1 MRPAEL
7 DILIPVYNEG
17 ENIIETLNSLKNEVT
32 TPFRVFI
39 CYDFDEDNTLPA
51 VERIKNNLDFEISLV
66 KNRGIGVHR
75 AITTGFEASRAPA
88 VLVYPAD
95 EAYNIGIIDKMYR
108 EFKSGSEVVV
118 ASRFMKGGG
127 MEGGPILKSLVVRI
141 ASFVLHYVVGIPAS
155 DASYGLRLFS
165 KKIIDT
171 VQIESTLGFTYAV
184 ELLVKCH
191 RLRWKISEVPAKWY
205 RREKGQSRFNFKK
218 WLPHYFRW
226 FAYALETT
234 YLRKSPDTVK
244 LRIRSN
250 IKNQSEK

>member
-1 MRPAEL
+1 MTEM
-7 DILIPVYNEG
+7 DILIPAYNEG
-17 ENIIETLNSLKNEVT
+17 ENIIETLQMLEKEVK
-32 TPFRVFI
+32 TPFRALI
-39 CYDFDEDNTLPA
+39 CYDFDGDNTLPA
-51 VERIKNNLDFEISLV
+51 VERIKSDLGFEILLI
-66 KNRGIGVHR
+66 KNRGTGVHS
-75 AITTGFEASRAPA
+75 AIITGFEASRAPA

-95 EAYNIGIIDKMYR
+95 EAYNIGIIDKMYQ
-108 EFKSGSEVVV
+108 EFKNGSDVVV
-118 ASRFMKGGG
+118 ASRFAKGGG

-141 ASFVLHYVVGIPAS
+141 ASFVLHRIVGIPAS

-165 KKIIDT
+165 KKILDT
-171 VQIESTLGFTYAV
+171 VQIESTEGFTYAV

-191 RLRWKISEVPAKWY
+191 RLKWKVSEVPAKWY

-244 LRIRSN
+244 L
-250 IKNQSEK
+250 KG